1 MTSRLVSS
9 FKKINW
15 TYSAVTHF
23 LRQTKQLSDLS
34 ISKRCKISNFQRKF
48 DVKTAAG
55 AGTGISL
62 CLLGV
67 KKASCQTTDNITA
80 PDPST
85 LLSETLVRNAS
96 FAVVESTTAFLSQV
110 TVSLVESCE
119 QYTKALYI
127 LMKLMDYRL
136 KVLGNGE
143 SEQKIADLII
153 EARASVNKLKSRN
166 QELQLLYMSAY
177 NLVNEASTAAYTA
190 GSEFHSTVATSMIQS
205 SEVHLSKFQRD
216 LNDAEAEMRKMEAN
230 VILVESEYMEK
241 KIKAHEN
248 RDVENDDLL
257 NIETHNGETNSED
270 NFQHDGSF
278 DSEKNEN
285 ET

>member
-23 LRQTKQLSDLS
+23 LRQTKQISDLS
-34 ISKRCKISNFQRKF
+34 ISQRCKISNFQRKF
-48 DVKTAAG
+48 DVKT

-80 PDPST
+80 ADPST

-119 QYTKALYI
+119 QYTK
-127 LMKLMDYRL
+127 
-136 KVLGNGE
+136 
-143 SEQKIADLII
+143 
-153 EARASVNKLKSRN
+153 
-166 QELQLLYMSAY
+166 ELQLLYMSAY

-205 SEVHLSKFQRD
+205 SDVHLSKFQRD
-216 LNDAEAEMRKMEAN
+216 LKDAEAEMREMEAN
-230 VILVESEYMEK
+230 VIHVESEYMEK
-241 KIKAHEN
+241 KMQSHN
-248 RDVENDDLL
+248 DRDVENDDLL
-257 NIETHNGETNSED
+257 NIENQNVGTDSEA

-278 DSEKNEN
+278 DAENLQN

>member
-23 LRQTKQLSDLS
+23 LRQTKQISHLS
-34 ISKRCKISNFQRKF
+34 ISQKCKISNFQRKF
-48 DVKTAAG
+48 DVKTA
-55 AGTGISL
+55 GTGISL
-62 CLLGV
+62 CLLEV

-110 TVSLVESCE
+110 TVGLVESCE

-136 KVLGNGE
+136 KVLGNRE

-205 SEVHLSKFQRD
+205 SDVHLSKFQRD
-216 LNDAEAEMRKMEAN
+216 LKDAEAEMREMEAN
-230 VILVESEYMEK
+230 VIHVESEYMEK
-241 KIKAHEN
+241 KMQAQDN
-248 RDVENDDLL
+248 RDVENDDFL
-257 NIETHNGETNSED
+257 NIEKQNVETDSKANHA

-278 DSEKNEN
+278 DAEKFEN

>member
-177 NLVNEASTAAYTA
+177 NLVNEASTAAYC
-190 GSEFHSTVATSMIQS
+190 STVATSMVQS

-216 LNDAEAEMRKMEAN
+216 LKDAEAELREMEAN
-230 VILVESEYMEK
+230 VIRVESEYMEK
-241 KIKAHEN
+241 KIQAQDDN
-248 RDVENDDLL
+248 SDVENKDFL
-257 NIETHNGETNSED
+257 NIETQNIETNSED
-270 NFQHDGSF
+270 NFQHDGLF
-278 DSEKNEN
+278 DAERNEN
-285 ET
+285 ES

>member
-1 MTSRLVSS
+1 
-9 FKKINW
+9 
-15 TYSAVTHF
+15 
-23 LRQTKQLSDLS
+23 
-34 ISKRCKISNFQRKF
+34 
-48 DVKTAAG
+48 
-55 AGTGISL
+55 
-62 CLLGV
+62 
-67 KKASCQTTDNITA
+67 
-80 PDPST
+80 
-85 LLSETLVRNAS
+85 
-96 FAVVESTTAFLSQV
+96 
-110 TVSLVESCE
+110 
-119 QYTKALYI
+119 
-127 LMKLMDYRL
+127 
-136 KVLGNGE
+136 
-143 SEQKIADLII
+143 
-153 EARASVNKLKSRN
+153 
-166 QELQLLYMSAY
+166 
-177 NLVNEASTAAYTA
+177 
-190 GSEFHSTVATSMIQS
+190 MIQS

>member
-1 MTSRLVSS
+1 MLYGLETLLPNGKNLDLINKQY
-9 FKKINW
+9 KKMLKQILSLTTNVADP
-15 TYSAVTHF
+15 AVYIISG
-23 LRQTKQLSDLS
+23 QLPAEAEIHKRAFTLS
-34 ISKRCKISNFQRKF
+34 
-48 DVKTAAG
+48 
-55 AGTGISL
+55 
-62 CLLGV
+62 
-67 KKASCQTTDNITA
+67 SCQTTDNITA

-190 GSEFHSTVATSMIQS
+190 GSEFHSTVATSMVQS

-216 LNDAEAEMRKMEAN
+216 LKDAEAELREMEAN
-230 VILVESEYMEK
+230 VIRVESEYMEK
-241 KIKAHEN
+241 KIQAQDDN
-248 RDVENDDLL
+248 SDVENKDFL
-257 NIETHNGETNSED
+257 NIETQNIETNSED
-270 NFQHDGSF
+270 NFQHDGLF
-278 DSEKNEN
+278 DAERNEN
-285 ET
+285 ES

>member
-48 DVKTAAG
+48 DVKTAAR

-190 GSEFHSTVATSMIQS
+190 GSEFHSTVATSMVQS

-216 LNDAEAEMRKMEAN
+216 LKDAEAELREMEAN
-230 VILVESEYMEK
+230 VIRVESEYMEK
-241 KIKAHEN
+241 KIQAQDDN
-248 RDVENDDLL
+248 SDVENKDFL
-257 NIETHNGETNSED
+257 NIETQNIETNSED
-270 NFQHDGSF
+270 NFQHDGLF
-278 DSEKNEN
+278 DAERNEN
-285 ET
+285 